1 MFTYLQIVIG
11 LWLIFATVVLGI
23 FLIEEMKRQKKARK
37 DRIAEQNVMDIY
49 ESIYRARRTHGK

>member
-1 MFTYLQIVIG
+1 MLTYLQIVIG

-23 FLIEEMKRQKKARK
+23 FLIEEMNRQKKARE

-49 ESIYRARRTHGK
+49 ESIYKARRTHGK

>member
-1 MFTYLQIVIG
+1 MLTYLQIVIG

-23 FLIEEMKRQKKARK
+23 FLIEEMKRQKKVRE

-49 ESIYRARRTHGK
+49 ESIYRTRRTHGK

>member
-1 MFTYLQIVIG
+1 MLTYLQIVIG

-23 FLIEEMKRQKKARK
+23 FLIEEMKRQKKARE

-49 ESIYRARRTHGK
+49 ESIYKARRTHGK

>member
-1 MFTYLQIVIG
+1 MLTYLQIVIG

-23 FLIEEMKRQKKARK
+23 FLIEEMKRQKKAREE
-37 DRIAEQNVMDIY
+37 RIAEQNVMDIY

>member
-1 MFTYLQIVIG
+1 MLTYMQIVIG

-23 FLIEEMKRQKKARK
+23 FLIEEMKRQKKAREV
-37 DRIAEQNVMDIY
+37 RIAEQNVMDIY

>member
-1 MFTYLQIVIG
+1 MLTYLQIVIG

-23 FLIEEMKRQKKARK
+23 FLIEEMKRQKKVRE

-49 ESIYRARRTHGK
+49 ESIYRVRRTHGK